1 MCLTIT
7 EQQQFIHLTTQYFW
21 QSANLYLLGS
31 RVDDNKKGGDIDLL
45 VETDAAVSMQQKLDF
60 LVNVEMTGTQRK
72 IDLILK
78 APDSG
83 ERAIYKTAKQ
93 TGILL
98 C

>member
-1 MCLTIT
+1 MV
-7 EQQQFIHLTTQYFW
+7 E
-21 QSANLYLLGS
+21 
-31 RVDDNKKGGDIDLL
+31 IDG
-45 VETDAAVSMQQKLDF
+45 AVSMQQKLDF
-60 LVNVEMTGTQRK
+60 LVNAEMAVTQRK